1 MKKEKKWTFSL
12 LYYKYATGF
21 FITLSFIFMISTGF
35 FGIPLISNFF
45 ADKNIDLIQILFAI
59 YSLLVCIWGFM
70 AYNQFDRIT
79 KLVKRT
85 WSLCNKLDPVVGEYD
100 YKTFNPETRQWEEGF
115 THYGDVDF
123 WDRDNEVP
131 PWMDKGKYWKILIE
145 LQKINKNVILQIT
158 KDQNLPFNQG
168 KNNLAITIKE
178 NNLLRPSNEIKK
190 ESNKSNKFRIII
202 PQWLVMNTDYKYF
215 NAYFQLEISTFTNTI
230 TEVNKNIP
238 KIIDEL
244 IEREKV
250 ILTKPWNIF
259 ISFITYLNKSL
270 PIRLIY
276 NRTKDML
283 PDAKQRRIQY
293 TNDNLSRISTNDLIG
308 SIIIKAKM
316 IGIGEK
322 SLNKISILLKFL
334 RNEYE
339 KLGLGEGASEY
350 HNLHH
355 SLEVAYM
362 SLHMLPKEIHGLTIN
377 NKDYEIMLVAALLH
391 DYDPMQDLKYRN
403 SKYTRRPSVI
413 STIEQIKKKR
423 IHDAYFSFNEEELIK
438 FFRKNES
445 PLLPTKEFSTI
456 HPEYLDNKKTPIES
470 KIIESLIWRT
480 DYPYDEKSQSNFNQL
495 LTEIKNNGFS
505 GEKINLIAEILSLA
519 DLSVTYL
526 SSDPLLAWNRVINL
540 YQELNLPIA
549 EAVLRTDRFLSFFSE
564 ESLFKEI
571 ISRKNF
577 PQIFKQKWDNVYRFF
592 HEGNPSNRINKIISD
607 ARIKYNKINMELDMN
622 NCDFIIS
629 NAIMNKNEFFIGI
642 GKNKEDVMMAQSK
655 LKVIEIENIEVFP
668 GNTERLLP
676 FIKDRSIDNFI
687 ITIYNDK
694 KKDSNKTR
702 LLRDLFYSYS
712 SKLVING
719 TIQIIIGK
727 DQDYE
732 NITSLLPNREYKM
745 VNISNNIISKDI
757 LNDEFIDLEKLEKV
771 KMITILKKE

>member
-1 MKKEKKWTFSL
+1 
-12 LYYKYATGF
+12 
-21 FITLSFIFMISTGF
+21 
-35 FGIPLISNFF
+35 
-45 ADKNIDLIQILFAI
+45 
-59 YSLLVCIWGFM
+59 
-70 AYNQFDRIT
+70 
-79 KLVKRT
+79 
-85 WSLCNKLDPVVGEYD
+85 
-100 YKTFNPETRQWEEGF
+100 
-115 THYGDVDF
+115 
-123 WDRDNEVP
+123 
-131 PWMDKGKYWKILIE
+131 
-145 LQKINKNVILQIT
+145 
-158 KDQNLPFNQG
+158 
-168 KNNLAITIKE
+168 
-178 NNLLRPSNEIKK
+178 
-190 ESNKSNKFRIII
+190 
-202 PQWLVMNTDYKYF
+202 
-215 NAYFQLEISTFTNTI
+215 
-230 TEVNKNIP
+230 
-238 KIIDEL
+238 
-244 IEREKV
+244 
-250 ILTKPWNIF
+250 
-259 ISFITYLNKSL
+259 
-270 PIRLIY
+270 
-276 NRTKDML
+276 
-283 PDAKQRRIQY
+283 
-293 TNDNLSRISTNDLIG
+293 
-308 SIIIKAKM
+308 
-316 IGIGEK
+316 
-322 SLNKISILLKFL
+322 LLKFL

-577 PQIFKQKWDNVYRFF
+577 PQIFKQNWDNVYRFF